1 MKICDLRL
9 SIDGVILRDGENID
23 DLIKK
28 IEAVVETSYD
38 IQVDVIMR
46 RRFDG

>member
-1 MKICDLRL
+1 MKIYDLRL
-9 SIDGVILRDGENID
+9 SIDEVILGDGENID

-38 IQVDVIMR
+38 IQVDVDYEED
-46 RRFDG
+46 F

>member
-23 DLIKK
+23 DLVKK

-38 IQVDVIMR
+38 IQVDVNYEEEI
-46 RRFDG
+46 